1 MAWYYSASERAF
13 FSSELMSVDA
23 MPADKVAVE
32 DQTYNQLMADQV
44 AGKLIRTGAGGMPES
59 VEQALEPASHFG
71 DAEFENVKAAGVEI
85 VGDLTVG
92 GDGSFDGSLTADELS
107 VAGVVEIDADGNLN
121 VGGEE
126 TTVKK
131 LSATSVAI
139 SGDLSAA
146 GNTTISAS
154 GLSTSKVTATALA
167 LNGNAEI
174 SGTMSVTG
182 AATVQGALNAQGGL
196 NVTTI
201 HATGD
206 STFGAVNASNL
217 SASGTLSVNGAT
229 TLTGKLTANGGVA
242 TTDLSAASLGLT
254 GNANVSGTLTVG
266 GESSFK
272 KITTTEIDLNG
283 NADISGTLTVT
294 GVADLKGG
302 ATIPMPAQDCPDQ
315 TVVCAG
321 WFKEFAGS
329 SVPTGMI
336 AYFALTAVP
345 EGWLICNGS
354 NVSRVTYAALFAA
367 IGERFGAGN
376 GVDTFTLP
384 NLEARFI
391 EGTTDVSKV
400 GQYIEAGLPN
410 ISGTWSTTAAYE
422 AGAVASGA
430 CSFAFV
436 RNAGFATVAGTDVP
450 SQMSFSAERQN
461 ATYSSDNKV
470 QPPALQALPCVKT

>member
-1 MAWYYSASERAF
+1 M
-13 FSSELMSVDA
+13 
-23 MPADKVAVE
+23 
-32 DQTYNQLMADQV
+32 
-44 AGKLIRTGAGGMPES
+44 
-59 VEQALEPASHFG
+59 
-71 DAEFENVKAAGVEI
+71 
-85 VGDLTVG
+85 
-92 GDGSFDGSLTADELS
+92 
-107 VAGVVEIDADGNLN
+107 
-121 VGGEE
+121 
-126 TTVKK
+126 
-131 LSATSVAI
+131 
-139 SGDLSAA
+139 
-146 GNTTISAS
+146 
-154 GLSTSKVTATALA
+154 
-167 LNGNAEI
+167 
-174 SGTMSVTG
+174 
-182 AATVQGALNAQGGL
+182 
-196 NVTTI
+196 
-201 HATGD
+201 
-206 STFGAVNASNL
+206 
-217 SASGTLSVNGAT
+217 
-229 TLTGKLTANGGVA
+229 
-242 TTDLSAASLGLT
+242 T

-410 ISGTWSTTAAYE
+410 ITNHYHAFGYHNGSNQGRFISSRETSTYLLPVGFGTRYWNGKEGGDDFQESSTYKANLVTSE
-422 AGAVASGA
+422 AVFGD
-430 CSFAFV
+430 
-436 RNAGFATVAGTDVP
+436 TH
-450 SQMSFSAERQN
+450 QI
-461 ATYSSDNKV
+461 V
-470 QPPALQALPCVKT
+470 QPSSCRVLPCIKV